1 MPPSVSFTNLPASQK
16 IHKLDNNLIF
26 KFKATD
32 SDPGDATLVTNFY
45 LNGTKVTNFKVS
57 PSATVSN
64 GNLQA
69 VNGREYQITINNK
82 NTYVPSNLNSFK
94 LKVVTIDSANQQ
106 ATSEVT
112 LSNYNTTPT
121 ISFTSLP
128 TENKVSKG
136 AQTLNIGIKATD
148 ADTAVNQNLTT
159 EFYLDT
165 GAGFKKVNS
174 FTANGTAINNGLL
187 TAINGTVYAITMN
200 KTALVPINVN
210 SFKLKAVTKDASNA
224 QSEVTETL
232 LHFNAPSV
240 IEFYNPVNAQVLAD
254 GHIARKSNNTFE
266 FGLKV
271 SKADLAEDDTLETEL
286 YVGFN
291 SVYQK
296 IDEFTINGV
305 VNTTGK
311 YIAQNGIGYTINFN
325 KALFV
330 PLYANDFKI
339 RAVVKDSL
347 GEQWVKELCLYILQT
362 F

>member
-240 IEFYNPVNAQVLAD
+240 IEFYNPVTTQVLAD
-254 GHIARKSNNTFE
+254 GQNARKSNNIFE